1 MTNPTPPEE
10 PAELGRPPF
19 EFDLDLVR
27 KTAETFATFE
37 EIAYIIGCS
46 VSTLQRK
53 RQDDPTFEYMIQQA
67 RAVEKVS
74 FRRDLMKMARKD
86 PSVARFMAKNLLGY
100 SDRVEHSGPDGGPVD
115 FRIQAAED
123 FDSAMDSLVERA
135 ASATLPP
142 EPDAEPES

>member
-1 MTNPTPPEE
+1 MTQPKPD
-10 PAELGRPPF
+10 AELGRPPF

-27 KTAETFATFE
+27 KTAETFATYE
-37 EIAYIIGCS
+37 EIAFIIGCS
-46 VSTLQRK
+46 ISTLQRK
-53 RQDDPTFEYMIQQA
+53 RQEDPAFEHMIQHA

-100 SDRVEHSGPDGGPVD
+100 SDKVEHSGPDGGPIDLRV
-115 FRIQAAED
+115 QAAED

-135 ASATLPP
+135 ATTTLPP
-142 EPDAEPES
+142 EPDAGSEG